1 MRPENTVLMAVK
13 SLRGKM
19 SFWLPTAYRQLPAQN
34 DSCKVD
40 TPLTPISLTASFQSI
55 ISQLKFKQQVLL

>member
-1 MRPENTVLMAVK
+1 MRPESAVLMAIK

-40 TPLTPISLTASFQSI
+40 TPLTPISSTASLQSI
-55 ISQLKFKQQVLL
+55 ISQQNFKQQVRL